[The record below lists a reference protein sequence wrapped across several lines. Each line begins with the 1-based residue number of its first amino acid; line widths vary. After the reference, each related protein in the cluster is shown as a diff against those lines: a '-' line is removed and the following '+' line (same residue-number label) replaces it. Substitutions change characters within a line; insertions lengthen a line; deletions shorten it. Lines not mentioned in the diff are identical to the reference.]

1 MTLLLL
7 VLPIIQAALVFS
19 LPSLLFEQP
28 LLLLGPAL
36 LLGIATLVGLAFLI
50 KAATV
55 FFLLPSL

>member
-1 MTLLLL
+1 MTPLLLIL
-7 VLPIIQAALVFS
+7 LIVQAALLFS

-36 LLGIATLVGLAFLI
+36 LLGIATLIGLAFPI